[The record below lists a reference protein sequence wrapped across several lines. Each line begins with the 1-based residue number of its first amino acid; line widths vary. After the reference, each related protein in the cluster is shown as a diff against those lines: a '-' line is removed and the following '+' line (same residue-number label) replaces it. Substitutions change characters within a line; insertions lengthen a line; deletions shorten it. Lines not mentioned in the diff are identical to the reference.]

1 MAQASNSLTP
11 RTAEAQLN
19 EAAAMSDICE
29 EKVTLVRPLLQ
40 WVGDNIVT
48 LRDRNLLDN
57 LEKPAL
63 ILLGEQRGHKN
74 YHDDHVCCVVSEIW
88 SPVSSPQ

>member
-1 MAQASNSLTP
+1 M
-11 RTAEAQLN
+11 
-19 EAAAMSDICE
+19 
-29 EKVTLVRPLLQ
+29 RPVLQ

-63 ILLGEQRGHKN
+63 ILLGEIRETFLTQIDTIH
-74 YHDDHVCCVVSEIW
+74 
-88 SPVSSPQ
+88 

>member
-1 MAQASNSLTP
+1 
-11 RTAEAQLN
+11 
-19 EAAAMSDICE
+19 MSDLVPD
-29 EKVTLVRPLLQ
+29 KAALVRPLLQ

-63 ILLGEQRGHKN
+63 ILLGELRSVLVLLVPSLSKTLVLKALW
-74 YHDDHVCCVVSEIW
+74 DFVRFPVVL
-88 SPVSSPQ
+88 

>member
-1 MAQASNSLTP
+1 MTEASNSLTP

-19 EAAAMSDICE
+19 EAAAVSDLCE
-29 EKVTLVRPLLQ
+29 GKAALVRPLLQ

-63 ILLGEQRGHKN
+63 LLLGECRIKLKRTKRDQAF
-74 YHDDHVCCVVSEIW
+74 SIL
-88 SPVSSPQ
+88 SILFSSF

>member
-1 MAQASNSLTP
+1 MLLSLLWTKVILNALHCRWLLGQASNSLTP

-19 EAAAMSDICE
+19 EAVAMSDLCE
-29 EKVTLVRPLLQ
+29 DKGALLRPLLQ

-57 LEKPAL
+57 LERPAL
-63 ILLGEQRGHKN
+63 ILLGE
-74 YHDDHVCCVVSEIW
+74 S
-88 SPVSSPQ
+88 